1 MATYFFGI
9 TLRPLMSS
17 ANILVLNCGSSS
29 IKFAIFDMS
38 TQDVIISG
46 LAERLYE
53 AQPTINWSGLHK
65 GESLITDQGHQAA
78 LDTLAVLLDEWHIL
92 DSLTGI
98 GHRVVHGGEQFS
110 ASTLLNDENIA
121 DLRKISHLAPLH
133 NPVNMLGIEACQKL
147 LPQLPQVAVFDTA
160 FHQSMPEHAYLYA
173 VPQAWY
179 EDHGVRKYGF
189 HGTSYRYITEACA
202 KQLNKPQEELN
213 ILCAHLGNGCSASA
227 IANGKSVDTSMG
239 LTPLDGL
246 IMGTRCGSIDPGLI
260 EFMMNAENT
269 SIEDI
274 MNSLNKKSGLLG
286 LSGCSNDMRTLLSEE
301 EAGNEQASQAIN
313 AFCYRIARE
322 LSALSASLATIDA
335 VVFTGGIGEHA
346 TAIRQRII
354 NYWPNSQISLD
365 SELNNQAGNEQGII
379 SQANSPVAMVI
390 ATNEELMIAQD
401 CYELCNHD

>member
-1 MATYFFGI
+1 
-9 TLRPLMSS
+9 MSS

-38 TQDVIISG
+38 QQNVLISG

-53 AQPTINWSGLHK
+53 AQPTINWSGLYK
-65 GESLITDQGHQAA
+65 GESSITDQGHQAA
-78 LDTLAVLLDEWHIL
+78 LDKLALLLAEWDIL
-92 DSLTGI
+92 NSLTGI

-110 ASTLLNDENIA
+110 ASTLLDNDNIA
-121 DLRKISHLAPLH
+121 ALKKLNHLAPLH

-160 FHQSMPEHAYLYA
+160 FHQTIPEHAYLYA

-179 EDHGVRKYGF
+179 KDHGVRKYGF

-202 KQLNKPQEELN
+202 KQLDKPEEELN

-227 IANGKSVDTSMG
+227 ISMGKSIDTSMG

-246 IMGTRCGSIDPGLI
+246 IMGTRCGSVDPGLI
-260 EFMMNAENT
+260 EFMMKAENA

-274 MNSLNKKSGLLG
+274 MTSLNKKSGLLG
-286 LSGCSNDMRTLLSEE
+286 LSAGCSNDMRTLLAEE
-301 EAGNEQASQAIN
+301 ENGNEHASQAIN

-322 LSALSASLATIDA
+322 LAALSASLANIDA
-335 VVFTGGIGEHA
+335 LVFTGGIGEHA
-346 TAIRQRII
+346 TSIRQRII
-354 NYWPNSQISLD
+354 DFWPNAKITLD
-365 SELNNQAGNEQGII
+365 AELNKQSGNEQGLI
-379 SQANSPVAMVI
+379 SQANSPKVMVI

-401 CYELCNHD
+401 CYELCNND

>member
-1 MATYFFGI
+1 
-9 TLRPLMSS
+9 MSS

-38 TQDVIISG
+38 QQSALISG

-53 AQPTINWSGLHK
+53 AQPTISWSGLHK
-65 GESLITDQGHQAA
+65 GQSQITDQGHQAA
-78 LDTLAVLLDEWHIL
+78 LDRLAQLLADWNIL
-92 DSLTGI
+92 NSLMGI
-98 GHRVVHGGEQFS
+98 GHRIVHGGEQFS
-110 ASTLLNDENIA
+110 ASTLLNNDNIA
-121 DLRKISHLAPLH
+121 AIKALNHLAPLH
-133 NPVNMLGIEACQKL
+133 NPVNILGIEACQNL
-147 LPQLPQVAVFDTA
+147 LPHLPQVAVFDTA
-160 FHQSMPEHAYLYA
+160 FHQTMPEHAYLYA

-179 EDHGVRKYGF
+179 QDHGVRKYGF

-202 KQLNKPQEELN
+202 KRLNKPKEELN

-227 IANGKSVDTSMG
+227 ISLGKSIDTSMG

-246 IMGTRCGSIDPGLI
+246 IMGTRCGNVDPGLV
-260 EFMMNAENT
+260 EFMMKAEDA

-274 MNSLNKKSGLLG
+274 MMSLNKKSGLLG
-286 LSGCSNDMRTLLSEE
+286 LSGGCSNDMRTLLAQEE
-301 EAGNEQASQAIN
+301 SGNELAKQAIN

-322 LSALSASLATIDA
+322 LGALSASLASIDA

-346 TAIRQRII
+346 PSIRQRII
-354 NYWPNSQISLD
+354 DFWPYAQITLD
-365 SELNNQAGNEQGII
+365 AELNNLSGNEQGTI
-379 SQANSPVAMVI
+379 SQENSPKVMVI

>member
-1 MATYFFGI
+1 
-9 TLRPLMSS
+9 MSS

-38 TQDVIISG
+38 QQSVLISG

-78 LDTLAVLLDEWHIL
+78 LDKLALLLAEWNIL

-121 DLRKISHLAPLH
+121 ALKTISHLAPLH

-179 EDHGVRKYGF
+179 KDHGVRKYGF

-202 KQLNKPQEELN
+202 KLLDKPETELN
-213 ILCAHLGNGCSASA
+213 ILCAHLGNGCSAAA
-227 IANGKSVDTSMG
+227 ISQGKSIDTSMG

-260 EFMMNAENT
+260 EFMMKAENA

-286 LSGCSNDMRTLLSEE
+286 LSGCSNDMRTLLAQEA
-301 EAGNEQASQAIN
+301 AGNEHASKAIN

-322 LSALSASLATIDA
+322 LSALSASLVSIDA

-346 TAIRQRII
+346 TDIRQRII
-354 NYWPNSQISLD
+354 NFWPNAQITLD
-365 SELNNQAGNEQGII
+365 PELNNQGGSEHGII
-379 SQANSPVAMVI
+379 SQANSPKAMVI

-401 CYELCNHD
+401 CYELCNND

>member
-1 MATYFFGI
+1 
-9 TLRPLMSS
+9 MSS

-38 TQDVIISG
+38 QQSVLISG

-65 GESLITDQGHQAA
+65 GESSITDQGHQAA
-78 LDTLAVLLDEWHIL
+78 LDKLALLLAEWKIL

-121 DLRKISHLAPLH
+121 ALKNLNHLAPLH

-160 FHQSMPEHAYLYA
+160 FHQTMPEHAYLYA

-179 EDHGVRKYGF
+179 KDYGVRKYGF

-202 KQLNKPQEELN
+202 KLLNKPEEALN

-227 IANGKSVDTSMG
+227 ISQGKSVDTSMG

-246 IMGTRCGSIDPGLI
+246 IMGTRCGSVDPGLI
-260 EFMMNAENT
+260 EFMMKAEDA
-269 SIEDI
+269 SIEEI
-274 MNSLNKKSGLLG
+274 MASLNKKSGLLG
-286 LSGCSNDMRTLLSEE
+286 LSGGCSNDMRTLLAQE
-301 EAGNEQASQAIN
+301 EAGNEHASQAIN

-322 LSALSASLATIDA
+322 LGALSASLASIDA

-346 TAIRQRII
+346 TSIRQRII
-354 NYWPNSQISLD
+354 DFWPNAQITLD
-365 SELNNQAGNEQGII
+365 ADLNKQAGNEQGVI
-379 SQANSPVAMVI
+379 SQADSPKVMVI